1 MSPREQHDPKD
12 AHADRTM
19 EQVAAELT
27 ADHVRT
33 DEMEASLPP
42 ALARRLI
49 AVGGSAVARR
59 ALGPRPARRSQLAA
73 RGGWLIAAAAVV
85 AWVLVPSPFV
95 ARRTRASAG
104 PGDSARASVEQLLAT
119 ATALHVPWVASTDPA
134 ATVATGE
141 VVWDAATQRGVL
153 RITGLV
159 PNDPRLA
166 QYQLWIID
174 AERDARYPV
183 DGGVFDV
190 TSAGEVL
197 VPVTARLRVGRP
209 ALFAI
214 TLEKPGG
221 VVVSARERLVLAA
234 PVTS

>member
-1 MSPREQHDPKD
+1 MSPHEQHDPKD
-12 AHADRTM
+12 APADRPM
-19 EQVAAELT
+19 EQEAAGPPAEL
-27 ADHVRT
+27 VRT

-49 AVGGSAVARR
+49 AVGEGAAARR
-59 ALGPRPARRSQLAA
+59 ALGPRPARHSPLAA
-73 RGGWLIAAAAVV
+73 RGGWWIAAAAVV
-85 AWVLVPSPFV
+85 AWVMVPSPFV
-95 ARRTRASAG
+95 ARRSQPSAG
-104 PGDSARASVEQLLAT
+104 TADSARASVEQLLAT

-134 ATVATGE
+134 ATAATGE

-159 PNDPRLA
+159 PNDPRLT

-209 ALFAI
+209 TLFAI
-214 TLEKPGG
+214 TLEEPGG
-221 VVVSARERLVLAA
+221 VVVSDRARLVLAA
-234 PVTS
+234 PVTG